1 MIGRR
6 VRLSSHATH
15 GAAQRDEGALTG
27 MRPSEDYW
35 FPQRLDVAPQPTA
48 LSTCACARVWAGV
61 ILFSLMAAILP
72 WQTMAE
78 TTSAAPSYAPEQ
90 IPGPLRR
97 GIITLLAN
105 LRASPSM
112 HGEIVAVAKE
122 GTRVQILLES
132 GRWFHVRSEEGVEAW
147 IYKPLVL
154 IDQESIKDLS
164 GTPEAP
170 APSDLAEPASA
181 VAATPEVFVEFQAAS
196 PPEEPESDASP
207 AAPIDEPEVLPRVAW
222 VAWFLDTWLSHP
234 RGPGVYVIIALGLL
248 LVLSITL
255 QLRSSRQ
262 LRRTLQGMG
271 QILDIVE
278 EVYGAGVL
286 ARASDSS
293 AAPPPMPTK
302 DLAQQPVRPGIEF
315 SPLEHVVLE
324 ALSDQRE
331 IQEAELGKVLAEQGF
346 TGVLI
351 KAVIGDILRKTG
363 IFGLPWMEVRY
374 AQGRYRYRLR
384 PEAIP
389 HLSEQRLENPGNQPI
404 RAH

>member
-1 MIGRR
+1 M
-6 VRLSSHATH
+6 

-27 MRPSEDYW
+27 MRPSPDCW
-35 FPQRLDVAPQPTA
+35 FPQRLDLAPRLTA
-48 LSTCACARVWAGV
+48 PSTCACGRVWAGI
-61 ILFSLMAAILP
+61 ILISLMAAILP
-72 WQTMAE
+72 WQTLAE
-78 TTSAAPSYAPEQ
+78 TASTALPYTPEQ
-90 IPGPLRR
+90 TPGPLRR
-97 GIITLLAN
+97 GIITLLSN

-112 HGEIVAVAKE
+112 HSGVIAVAKE

-154 IDQESIKDLS
+154 IDQESIRDPS

-170 APSDLAEPASA
+170 APSDLAETALA
-181 VAATPEVFVEFQAAS
+181 LAATPEVFVEPQAVS
-196 PPEEPESDASP
+196 PPEEPESEAPP
-207 AAPIDEPEVLPRVAW
+207 AAPIDEPEVLPQVTW
-222 VAWFLDTWLSHP
+222 MAWFLETWLSHLRRP
-234 RGPGVYVIIALGLL
+234 AVYFIIALGLL

-262 LRRTLQGMG
+262 LQRTLQDMG
-271 QILDIVE
+271 QILDLME
-278 EVYGAGVL
+278 QMYGAGVL

-293 AAPPPMPTK
+293 AAPPPIPAEGP
-302 DLAQQPVRPGIEF
+302 AQQPGRPGIEF
-315 SPLEHVVLE
+315 SPLEYAVLE

-331 IQEAELGKVLAEQGF
+331 VQEAELGKVLAETGF

-351 KAVIGDILRKTG
+351 KAVVGDILRKTA

-384 PEAIP
+384 PEARP
-389 HLSEQRLENPGNQPI
+389 HLSEQRLKNP
-404 RAH
+404 

>member
-1 MIGRR
+1 
-6 VRLSSHATH
+6 
-15 GAAQRDEGALTG
+15 
-27 MRPSEDYW
+27 MRPSLDCW
-35 FPQRLDVAPQPTA
+35 FPQRLDVALRLTT

-61 ILFSLMAAILP
+61 ILISLMAAILP
-72 WQTMAE
+72 WQTVAE
-78 TTSAAPSYAPEQ
+78 TTSAALSYTTEQ
-90 IPGPLRR
+90 TPGPPRGGIVTLR
-97 GIITLLAN
+97 AN

-112 HGEIVAVAKE
+112 HSEIVAVAKE

-132 GRWFHVRSEEGVEAW
+132 GRWLHVRSEDGVEAW
-147 IYKPLVL
+147 IHKTLVL
-154 IDQESIKDLS
+154 IDQESIKGPI

-170 APSDLAEPASA
+170 APSEIAESASA
-181 VAATPEVFVEFQAAS
+181 VAVTPEVFVEFQAAS
-196 PPEEPESDASP
+196 PPEEPDSAASP
-207 AAPIDEPEVLPRVAW
+207 AAPIDELEVLPQVTW
-222 VAWFLDTWLSHP
+222 VAWFLDTWLSHL
-234 RGPGVYVIIALGLL
+234 RGPAVYVTIALGLL
-248 LVLSITL
+248 LVLSVTL

-262 LRRTLQGMG
+262 LRRTLQDMG

-286 ARASDSS
+286 ARTNDSS
-293 AAPPPMPTK
+293 ATLPPMPAE
-302 DLAQQPVRPGIEF
+302 DLAQQPVRPRIEF
-315 SPLEHVVLE
+315 SALEYAVLE

-331 IQEAELGKVLAEQGF
+331 VQEAELGKVLAEKGF

-389 HLSEQRLENPGNQPI
+389 HLSEQRLEN
-404 RAH
+404 A